1 MAEILH
7 MEQRSQAWHR
17 ARKGL
22 ITASKFAD
30 IMAKGRGSAPSA
42 RRQTYLHHVVAERL
56 SGELDENYVG
66 PDAERGIASRTKP
79 SPPTNSR
86 PT

>member
-7 MEQRSQAWHR
+7 MEQRSAAWHR
-17 ARKGL
+17 ARLGL
-22 ITASKFAD
+22 PTASNFAD
-30 IMAKGRGSAPSA
+30 VMAKGRGSAPSA
-42 RRQTYLHHVVAERL
+42 RRQTYLNHLVAERI
-56 SGELDENYVG
+56 SGELSENYTG
-66 PDAERGIASRTKP
+66 ADAERGIALRTKR